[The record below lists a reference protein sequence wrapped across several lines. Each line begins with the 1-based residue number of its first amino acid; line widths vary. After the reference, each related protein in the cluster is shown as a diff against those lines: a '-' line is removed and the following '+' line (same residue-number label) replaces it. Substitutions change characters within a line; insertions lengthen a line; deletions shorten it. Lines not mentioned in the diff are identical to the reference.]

1 MISMKKQYKKRPGTI
16 KASGNGRRQRLIAA
30 VRAGK
35 NAHDKYISYNN
46 LFLVPVNRVSNR
58 QIEHACFKRYI
69 N

>member
-1 MISMKKQYKKRPGTI
+1 MKKQHKMNRPGTI
-16 KASGNGRRQRLIAA
+16 KASGKGRRQQLIHA
-30 VRAGK
+30 VRSGR
-35 NAHDKYISYNN
+35 NARDKHISYND